1 MNDSVT
7 LIESLKS
14 IPSEAFPWVA
24 MILLILLFIGLVF
37 TFIKPKVGKIK
48 NAFSSIAG
56 TNITNEQLMLKLNTI
71 ANNHLHDLPEV
82 VDALRRQ
89 EILLTQA
96 NEKLT
101 AIDKGV
107 AVLNTKIDAL
117 R

>member
-1 MNDSVT
+1 MNEAT
-7 LIESLKS
+7 TIIESLKS
-14 IPSEAFPWVA
+14 VPAEVFPWVV
-24 MILLILLFIGLVF
+24 ITLLILLFIGL
-37 TFIKPKVGKIK
+37 IVGGSRFAKGKGLKDIFK
-48 NAFSSIAG
+48 GA
-56 TNITNEQLMLKLNTI
+56 TVTNEQLMLQLKTI

-89 EILLTQA
+89 EILLTSA

-117 R
+117 K